1 MKTTNTTIVLLTI
14 LFVLWGFT
22 SVTAQ
27 RSQLALAKVESA
39 PTVMETS
46 RQVSNEDKNFG
57 CLNGFHIKING
68 GSVKCSKPNG
78 EDKPMLKLKISGF
91 GGRYELFTVGTF
103 GLSKIGEYD
112 SPPKI
117 EYEKVDGSGS
127 SSGYQEIDLNDLL
140 GDFPNAQT
148 QPDDN
153 YTCDFYANSTRVGTN
168 CKRCSFAATTV
179 AKQLR
184 FEGAVKQVF
193 GGVVAIGG
201 ILAGQG
207 SVVVIGAA
215 FFVAGTTDFIRSQ
228 TLEPL
233 DCNSF
238 RQTNYY
244 QSITQ
249 PEVVGLNIYPNPVV
263 QKTTLQIHLP
273 QAEDLTVEVFDL
285 NGVAQKTLFIGKRFP
300 AGNNQI
306 PLSVGLLAPG
316 KYLIKVTSSL
326 SNIKI
331 TQPIIK
337 Q

>member
-1 MKTTNTTIVLLTI
+1 MKTTNTTIVLFII
-14 LFVLWGFT
+14 LFVLCGFT
-22 SVTAQ
+22 STTAQ
-27 RSQLALAKVESA
+27 RSQLALAKVESTPA
-39 PTVMETS
+39 IMGTS
-46 RQVSNEDKNFG
+46 RQVSSEDKNFG

-78 EDKPMLKLKISGF
+78 GDKPMLKLKISGSS
-91 GGRYELFTVGTF
+91 GYELFTVGTF

-112 SPPKI
+112 SPPKV
-117 EYEKVDGSGS
+117 EYEKVDGSGN

-153 YTCDFYANSTRVGTN
+153 YTCDFYANSNRVGVN
-168 CKRCSFAATTV
+168 CKRCSFAGTTV
-179 AKQLR
+179 AKQLK
-184 FEGAVKQVF
+184 FEGTLKYVI
-193 GGVVAIGG
+193 GGVVATGG
-201 ILAGQG
+201 LLTGNGWAI
-207 SVVVIGAA
+207 VIGAG
-215 FFVAGTTDFIRSQ
+215 FFIAGTTDFIRAQ
-228 TLEPL
+228 TLESI

-249 PEVVGLNIYPNPVV
+249 SEVVGLNVYPNPVI

-285 NGVAQKTLFIGKRFP
+285 NGVAQKTLLIGKRFP

-306 PLSVGLLAPG
+306 PLSLGLLAPG